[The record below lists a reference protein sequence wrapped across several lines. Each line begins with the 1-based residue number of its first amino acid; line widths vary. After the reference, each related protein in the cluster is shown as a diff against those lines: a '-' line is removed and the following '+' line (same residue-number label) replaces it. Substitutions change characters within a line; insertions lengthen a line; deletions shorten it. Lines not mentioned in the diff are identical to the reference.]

1 MRMLVTLAAIVT
13 SWGLLLAVPS
23 AAQTAAQARAAP
35 DAKAAAATDFS
46 AQRRVRPRT
55 RIRVQPLYP
64 YRRYHSLY
72 PLPYDIEYP
81 GPNARRDCTAR
92 YVTEYRPSGTVVV
105 PRMNCWWVRG

>member
-13 SWGLLLAVPS
+13 SLELLSAVPS
-23 AAQTAAQARAAP
+23 AAQTAAPAHAP

-64 YRRYHSLY
+64 YRRYHSFY

-81 GPNARRDCTAR
+81 GPNARRDCTAH

>member
-1 MRMLVTLAAIVT
+1 MIVT
-13 SWGLLLAVPS
+13 FAVFVVPVGLLLAEPS
-23 AAQTAAQARAAP
+23 LAQSAP
-35 DAKAAAATDFS
+35 QTDAPGAKAAAATDFS
-46 AQRRVRPRT
+46 AQSRVRRART

-81 GPNARRDCTAR
+81 GPNARRDCAVR
-92 YVTEYRPSGTVVV
+92 YVNEYRPSGAVVV